1 MKPNQSFEAVYDFAN
16 LYAAYRAARKGKRW
30 KSTVAKVEANALEA
44 VSCLQKELREG
55 TYRPGAYYEF
65 FVYEPKKRLIQTNSI
80 KDKIVQHAFCDQVL
94 YPVLSRP
101 FILDNYGSQVGKGT
115 HFGLDR
121 LRDFMREYYRRHGS
135 AEGWVLKADVHH
147 YFASIRHDILKQ
159 DVAELLTDPR
169 CLALSTAI
177 IDSTPGDVGIPIGN
191 QSSQIYALLYLNKL
205 DHFVKEVLRIR
216 YYGRYMDDFYLI
228 HEDKAVLKEAWAR
241 IEEHLAARGLELNGK
256 TNIFP
261 LRNRL
266 DFLGFHT
273 YLTDTGK
280 VIRKVRRSSRERMK
294 RKLRKFAVMYEAGTI
309 SKEEITASYQSWRSH
324 AMHGQCR
331 SLVQKYDRIFEQIFT
346 QRSDKQNVPENQC
359 PSGRGQGQ
367 RHEDQ
372 ILRRPHS
379 VPDRRQEPH
388 RVPGQQRD
396 PGNGEDHQALL
407 L

>member
-30 KSTVAKVEANALEA
+30 KNTVAKVESNALEA
-44 VSCLQKELREG
+44 VAYLQKELREG

-65 FVYEPKKRLIQTNSI
+65 FVYEPKKRRIQTNSI

-101 FILDNYGSQVGKGT
+101 FILDNYGSQVNKGT

-135 AEGWVLKADVHH
+135 ADGWVLKADVHH
-147 YFASIRHDILKQ
+147 YFASIRHDVLKQ
-159 DVAELLTDPR
+159 DVAEHLTDPR

-177 IDSTPGDVGIPIGN
+177 IDSTPGNVGIPIGN

-228 HEDKAVLKEAWAR
+228 HEDKAVLKDAWSR
-241 IEEHLAARGLELNGK
+241 IEKHLAARGLELNGK

-261 LRNRL
+261 LRNGL

-294 RKLRKFAVMYEAGTI
+294 RKLRKFSVMYAAGAIT
-309 SKEEITASYQSWRSH
+309 KEEITASYQSWRSH

-346 QRSDKQNVPENQC
+346 QRSDEQNAKEDQHVAGGLQ
-359 PSGRGQGQ
+359 SQ
-367 RHEDQ
+367 RHKDQ
-372 ILRRPHS
+372 ILRRPH
-379 VPDRRQEPH
+379 
-388 RVPGQQRD
+388 RVRG
-396 PGNGEDHQALL
+396 GG
-407 L
+407 